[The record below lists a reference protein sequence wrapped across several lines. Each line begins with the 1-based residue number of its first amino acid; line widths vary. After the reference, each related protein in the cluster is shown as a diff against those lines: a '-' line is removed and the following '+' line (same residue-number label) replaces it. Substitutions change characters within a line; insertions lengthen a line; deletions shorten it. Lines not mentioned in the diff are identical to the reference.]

1 MSFLP
6 PMDRLTDEMV
16 QNATPRDKP
25 YKMADSGGMYLYV
38 MPTGSKY
45 WRMDYRFERKQYTL
59 AFGVYPD
66 VSLSVAR
73 VRKDEAKAMLASGI
87 NPAVP
92 KREARIEAAQQKALV
107 KFETKPPSFRLSIAD
122 NALTIQAQSN
132 KLTLSPE
139 QTDAVR
145 AFLVAT
151 PKEVKP

>member
-1 MSFLP
+1 
-6 PMDRLTDEMV
+6 MDRLTAEIV
-16 QNATPRDKP
+16 QNAAPRTKH
-25 YKMADSGGMYLYV
+25 YKMADSGGMYLQV

-45 WRMDYRFERKQYTL
+45 WRMDYRFERKQHTL
-59 AFGVYPD
+59 ALGVYPD

-73 VRKDEAKAMLASGI
+73 IRKDEARALLASGI

-92 KREARIEAAQQKALV
+92 KREARIEAVLQKALV

-122 NALTIQAQSN
+122 NALTIQTQSN

-145 AFLVAT
+145 AFLVAP
-151 PKEVKP
+151 PKEVQS

>member
-1 MSFLP
+1 MN
-6 PMDRLTDEMV
+6 RLTDEIV
-16 QNATPRDKP
+16 QNAAPRGKP
-25 YKMADSGGMYLYV
+25 YKLADSGGMYLQV

-59 AFGVYPD
+59 ALGVYPAI
-66 VSLSVAR
+66 SLSVAR
-73 VRKDEAKAMLASGI
+73 VRKDDAKAMLASGI

-107 KFETKPPSFRLSIAD
+107 KFETKPPTFRLSIAD
-122 NALTIQAQSN
+122 NALTIQTQSN

-151 PKEVKP
+151 PNEVKS